1 MHIPLTAPIALHS
14 PLGPIELHG
23 EGVVIRGQQG
33 SSLSQNVPLSE
44 EMLES
49 LHACRLKILAWRHSI

>member
-1 MHIPLTAPIALHS
+1 MHTPLTAPIARHT
-14 PLGPIELHG
+14 PLGLVELHG
-23 EGVVIRGQQG
+23 GGAVTRGQQG

-49 LHACRLKILAWRHSI
+49 LHACRLKILAWRRTI